1 MDTPLYKVLRE
12 YVEKDMSRLH
22 MPGHKGQ
29 DIYGL
34 GDIWKYDVTEIET
47 TDNLLNPTGPIKA
60 MELEYSRIYE
70 SVVSLISTQGATSC
84 IQTMLTLAATFDGS
98 IPDGKKIIVDR
109 NVHISAVN
117 TMALLNVNPVW
128 LYGDYGNNECMSKLI
143 SASQVEKM
151 ILEHSD
157 AVAVYITSPNYFGLF
172 ADVKAIAE
180 ICKKYSKLLLVD
192 NAHGAHF
199 KFIGNKNH
207 PIALG
212 ADCCSDSLHKTLPV
226 LTGGAILHIGNE
238 TLVKNAKKVFSMYSS
253 TSPSYLTI
261 LSVDVLIDYINNRAV
276 EDYKN
281 LVCKVDSLEKVAVEQ
296 GFVIPQG
303 EKDRTRLVIGLG
315 NIGVSTDEIIK
326 IFRNNKIE
334 PEYEN
339 GYWIVFIFS
348 PQNRDIDFERLES
361 TLKEIGK
368 QFRGNPSGRG
378 FSVIPPRYENQIAM
392 GLREAIFRQS
402 EKISVMDAAG
412 RVSAQP
418 ITTCPPGV
426 PIIMPGEIVSRET
439 IWALQKNG
447 IYFLDVVVK

>member
-1 MDTPLYKVLRE
+1 MDTSLYKVLRE
-12 YVEKDMSRLH
+12 YADKDTSRLH
-22 MPGHKGQ
+22 MPGHKGR

-34 GDIWKYDVTEIET
+34 GDMWKYDVTEVET

-70 SVVSLISTQGATSC
+70 SVASLISTQGATSC

-98 IPDGKKIIVDR
+98 ISDGKKIIVDR

-117 TMALLNVNPVW
+117 TMALLNMNPVW
-128 LYGDYGNNECMSKLI
+128 LYGDYGNNECMPKLI
-143 SASQVEKM
+143 SASQVESM
-151 ILEHSD
+151 ILEHDD
-157 AVAVYITSPNYFGLF
+157 AVAVYITSPNYFGIF
-172 ADVKAIAE
+172 TDIKAIAE

-192 NAHGAHF
+192 NAHGAHL
-199 KFIGNKNH
+199 KFVGNQDH

-238 TLVKNAKKVFSMYSS
+238 MLVKNAKKIFSMYSS
-253 TSPSYLTI
+253 TSPSYLTM
-261 LSVDVLIDYINNRAV
+261 LSVDLLIDYIKYRAT

-281 LVCKVDSLEKVAVEQ
+281 LVCRIDRLKTVVAEQ
-296 GFVIPQG
+296 GFIIPVG

-315 NIGVSTDEIIK
+315 NMGTSTDEIVK
-326 IFRNNKIE
+326 IFRNNKVE

-348 PQNRDIDFERLES
+348 PQNRNIDFERVEFS
-361 TLKEIGK
+361 LKEIGK
-368 QFRGNPSGRG
+368 QFRQNNSGRK
-378 FSVIPPRYENQIAM
+378 IDLTPPRYENQIVM
-392 GLREAIFRQS
+392 GLREAVFRQS
-402 EKISVMDAAG
+402 EKIPIEDAVG
-412 RVSAQP
+412 RVASQAV
-418 ITTCPPGV
+418 TTCPPGV

-439 IWALQKNG
+439 IRALQQNG